1 MSTSD
6 VRDKVETVIIGMAK
20 VRQITQM
27 YGQGHRIAKEGLDE
41 SFDIL
46 DSILKGTDEVTIG
59 IIGDEMAYEA
69 RPFYETSLRI
79 AEFIDYLISI
89 KVRKIS
95 FSKGLE
101 REEFMKFADV
111 LTLKLEDVEQQG
123 GMQKMLADSSVT
135 HIVTGEI
142 GFVSPKTTEPEE
154 VKEPDQ
160 AELDL
165 TTKKNYG
172 DGIEYIRKTYED
184 VKANNKLNTLAA
196 RQIVSGM
203 ITDIVKNKN
212 LLMVLTSIKGS
223 DEGMFAHC
231 MNVAVFV
238 LMQAEAL
245 GMERTHMADIGMAA
259 MLHDVGRLS
268 SHKEAIESGNDN
280 MSEADVNA
288 GVAQDIKGA
297 KMLLETEGISIL
309 AAIVAYE
316 HNIRYDR
323 SGGGPGKIYGE
334 ELNLVSMM
342 IAIACHYDRL
352 RRKPFYGL
360 EGGPEKVYDDMMK
373 LSGKDFHPD
382 LLNSFFSLVGVFPP
396 GTLVELDTGEV
407 ALVVQSSLMDKKR
420 PRVEVLYGP
429 DGVRYKD
436 PRVINLL
443 EKDDKGRF
451 KRDIVRSVTP
461 MDKYKI
467 PEKYS

>member
-1 MSTSD
+1 MSTND
-6 VRDKVETVIIGMAK
+6 ARDKVETVIIGMAK

-41 SFDIL
+41 SFSIL
-46 DSILKGTDEVTIG
+46 DSILKDTDEVTIG
-59 IIGDEMAYEA
+59 IIGDEIAYER

-79 AEFIDYLISI
+79 AEFIDYLITI
-89 KVRKIS
+89 NVRKIS

-101 REEFMKFADV
+101 REEFIKFADV
-111 LTLKLEDVEQQG
+111 LTLKLEDVERQG

-142 GFVSPKTTEPEE
+142 GFVNPETTEPEE
-154 VKEPDQ
+154 VEEPDQ
-160 AELDL
+160 AEIDL
-165 TTKKNYG
+165 ATKKNYV
-172 DGIEYIRKTYED
+172 DGIEYIRRTYED

-245 GMERTHMADIGMAA
+245 GIERTHMADIGMAA

-268 SHKEAIESGNDN
+268 SHKEAVDGGDD
-280 MSEADVNA
+280 MSEEDVNTA
-288 GVAQDIKGA
+288 AARDIKGA
-297 KMLLETEGISIL
+297 KMLLETEEISIL
-309 AAIVAYE
+309 AAIAAYE

-323 SGGGPGKIYGE
+323 SGGGPGRIYGE

-342 IAIACHYDRL
+342 VAIACHYDRL
-352 RRKPFYGL
+352 RRKPHYGH
-360 EGGPEKVYDDMMK
+360 EGGPEKVYDDMMR

-382 LLNSFFSLVGVFPP
+382 LLSSFFSLVGVFPP

-407 ALVVQSSLMDKKR
+407 ALVVQSSLMDKRR

-429 DGVRYKD
+429 DGVKYKD

-461 MDKYKI
+461 MEKYEI